1 MTQLTECVTCL
12 GMTDICKHDRIFF
25 VRANVLHNSVCVRVR
40 ALRALRGGG
49 RGGEGRIFP
58 SPPPPL
64 SFSQSSSPLG
74 SLLTRSSPLHVF
86 LSKMAA
92 ATRERR
98 IIQPSRPTKYA
109 CTVGYIRS
117 CFFNGKNQS
126 SHLIH
131 IFQTQ
136 GVRGHR
142 HPRTPSPCH
151 APGK

>member
-1 MTQLTECVTCL
+1 MSIVFICRHFGCLTGE
-12 GMTDICKHDRIFF
+12 GWDKQRKGG
-25 VRANVLHNSVCVRVR
+25 AGG
-40 ALRALRGGG
+40 GGG

-92 ATRERR
+92 VTRERR